1 MLSSHVVFTWLQQ
14 VQDQDLESSST
25 AINICLAP
33 VAMSCLS
40 STPTL
45 LAVPELK
52 HADRHSDAESTVA
65 GEHSDIETVEESC
78 PSEVP
83 SPRSSGTADVCED
96 EEGPCNVV
104 VRSTFID
111 VDDGRSLM
119 QRYRQLRRAMTDSL
133 LMGAFA
139 EEEPYYPGRFS
150 DERAEVPEAA
160 SEPSAPAAPVEP
172 VPQPATTQKDAK
184 HATGERT
191 TVMLRNVPNNY
202 NRDMFLAMLD
212 EHGFAGRYDFVYLP
226 CDFYRQANLGY
237 AFVNLVDDA
246 AVDALWQTFD
256 GFSGWSLPT
265 AKVCQVSW
273 SGPHQGF
280 KALVLGPGKRAARAE
295 RAGRAGLS

>member
-1 MLSSHVVFTWLQQ
+1 
-14 VQDQDLESSST
+14 
-25 AINICLAP
+25 
-33 VAMSCLS
+33 MSL
-40 STPTL
+40 
-45 LAVPELK
+45 
-52 HADRHSDAESTVA
+52 
-65 GEHSDIETVEESC
+65 
-78 PSEVP
+78 
-83 SPRSSGTADVCED
+83 
-96 EEGPCNVV
+96 
-104 VRSTFID
+104 
-111 VDDGRSLM
+111 
-119 QRYRQLRRAMTDSL
+119 LRRQHRWSQS
-133 LMGAFA
+133 
-139 EEEPYYPGRFS
+139 RS
-150 DERAEVPEAA
+150 QRR
-160 SEPSAPAAPVEP
+160 
-172 VPQPATTQKDAK
+172 QKDAK